1 MFCFYGGSPTIPR
14 THAIEYFPIVMFLRI
29 DALAQQLRNDMVSSI
44 SSYNV
49 FELFELAY
57 RYNEQKIF

>member
-1 MFCFYGGSPTIPR
+1 
-14 THAIEYFPIVMFLRI
+14 MFLRI